1 VLFDLD
7 NTLWHRDDAVRR
19 LATAQHAAFPELASV
34 SVAAY
39 VERVMALD
47 DRGRADK
54 TVVFE
59 RAVAG
64 FGLPSDL
71 APALRDHFSSAYPQ
85 YCDPAP
91 HAVRVLGM
99 VRAAAMKTGLITNG
113 ETAVQ
118 EAKIGRLGLGPLLD
132 VVLISEREGVRKPD
146 PEIFRRALTRLSVA
160 AGEAWFVGDHPDADI
175 RGAAEAGLTAVW
187 LRSWAAAA
195 PEAAYAIGALEELL
209 PLLGLA
215 AQAP

>member
-19 LATAQHAAFPELASV
+19 LAAAQHAAFPQLASV
-34 SVAAY
+34 SLAAY

-54 TVVFE
+54 PLVFE

-64 FGLPSDL
+64 FGLPPDL
-71 APALRDHFSSAYPQ
+71 APALRDYFWSAYPE
-85 YCDPAP
+85 YCEPAP
-91 HAVRVLGM
+91 DAVRVLRM

-113 ETAVQ
+113 HTAVQ
-118 EAKIGRLGLGPLLD
+118 EAKIEQLGLAPLLD
-132 VVLISEREGVRKPD
+132 VVLVSEREGVRKPA
-146 PEIFRRALTRLSVA
+146 PEIFRRALTRLAVGA
-160 AGEAWFVGDHPDADI
+160 DEAWFVGDHPDADI
-175 RGAAEAGLTAVW
+175 RGAAGAGLTAVW
-187 LRSWAAAA
+187 LRSWADAA
-195 PEAAYAIGALEELL
+195 PEAAYAIGALGELL

-215 AQAP
+215 VQAP